1 MITLITGL
9 PNAGKT
15 TYSARYEN
23 VIHLDDFPQ
32 VGDGGKYDRCNRQ
45 AAALENAVV
54 EGVYNT
60 TELRSQLLKVCAEH
74 DRKVCVWMDTPAEIC
89 KQRENRGRPTAI
101 VDVHEKM
108 FQPPT
113 LDEGW
118 DEIVVVKG

>member
-45 AAALENAVV
+45 AAARENAVV

-60 TELRSQLLKVCAEH
+60 CELRAKLLDVCKQH
-74 DRKVCVWMDTPAEIC
+74 DRKVCVWLDTPAEIC

-101 VDVHEKM
+101 VDVQEKM